1 MSGEVGFGRAERDSL
16 ERPIR
21 ASAQL
26 LVEGR
31 TSEIF
36 FQEFVKALRLEGQV
50 DVRTFGDISRQ
61 RLKTWLELFSRKADF
76 KEKVHRLAIIRD
88 AEARPASEA
97 YESVCGVVRSVLP
110 VTPAPMGELNGD
122 PLSVGI
128 FILPDCSRRGMLESL
143 FLEAWAGEEPAAGC
157 TRAFENCLGVV
168 ESIRT
173 TKQRLAAHLVA
184 RNVVDPQLGRAAQQ
198 GVIPWGHPAFAALT
212 NFLRDLGATGQ
223 GSAS

>member
-1 MSGEVGFGRAERDSL
+1 L

-31 TSEIF
+31 TPEIF
-36 FQEFVKALRLEGQV
+36 FQAFVKALRLEGQV

-110 VTPAPMGELNGD
+110 VTPAPMGEFNGD

-128 FILPDCSRRGMLESL
+128 YILPDCSRPGMLESL
-143 FLEAWAGEEPAAGC
+143 CLEAWEGEQPADRC
-157 TRAFENCLGVV
+157 TREFGSCLGLG
-168 ESIRT
+168 ESFT
-173 TKQRLAAHLVA
+173 TPKQRLAAHLVA

-198 GVIPWGHPAFAALT
+198 GVIPWDHSTFASLT
-212 NFLRDLGATGQ
+212 NFLRDLGTTGQ
-223 GSAS
+223 GGAS

>member
-1 MSGEVGFGRAERDSL
+1 MSGEVRFGRAECESL

-31 TSEIF
+31 TPEIF
-36 FQEFVKALRLEGQV
+36 FQEFVRALKLEGQV

-61 RLKTWLELFSRKADF
+61 SLSTWLELFSRKAAF
-76 KEKVHRLAIIRD
+76 RQSVRRIAFIRD
-88 AEARPASEA
+88 AEAGPASEA

-110 VTPAPMGELNGD
+110 VTPAPMGEFNGD

-128 FILPDCSRRGMLESL
+128 FILPDCSRSGMLESL
-143 FLEAWAGEEPAAGC
+143 CLEAWADEEPVAGC
-157 TRAFENCLGVV
+157 TRAFGSCLGVG
-168 ESIRT
+168 ESFKT

-198 GVIPWGHPAFAALT
+198 GVIPWDHSTFAPLT
-212 NFLRDLGATGQ
+212 SFLRDLGATGQ
-223 GSAS
+223 GGAS